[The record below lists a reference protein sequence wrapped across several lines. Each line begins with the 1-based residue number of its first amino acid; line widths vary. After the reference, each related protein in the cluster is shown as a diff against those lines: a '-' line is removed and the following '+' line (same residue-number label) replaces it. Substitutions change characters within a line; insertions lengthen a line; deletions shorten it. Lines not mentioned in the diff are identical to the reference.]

1 MKIKY
6 VHVHTYNKKRKRNK
20 NHIDIITSEY
30 HINHI
35 FIDLQKKP
43 TQQVISNLEHCDF
56 KCIKLQH

>member
-6 VHVHTYNKKRKRNK
+6 VHVHTYNKKRQRNK

-35 FIDLQKKP
+35 FIDLQKKTP
-43 TQQVISNLEHCDF
+43 NRLYRI
-56 KCIKLQH
+56 

>member
-1 MKIKY
+1 MFIRII
-6 VHVHTYNKKRKRNK
+6 KKRKRNK

-35 FIDLQKKP
+35 FIDLQKK
-43 TQQVISNLEHCDF
+43 TTHQVISNLEHCDF